1 MLRPRSSTFLA
12 PLCAFLL
19 LPLAGRTLRDQTFNL
34 EQNREQVAGLTGLSA
49 FHPGDNPQWAD
60 PGFAPAEV
68 LHA

>member
-1 MLRPRSSTFLA
+1 
-12 PLCAFLL
+12 
-19 LPLAGRTLRDQTFNL
+19 LAGRTLRDQTFNL